1 MAKSDF
7 ISDDLANIRERL
19 RRNYRNP
26 DDIVESE
33 DAPAAAPA
41 DNPVTISTPGDRSSV
56 RSDFMRD
63 LRETEGRLIS
73 TLAQTISEG
82 NMMDFRREKLRELQQ
97 ELESISAELQKLSVN
112 SNDKLSRGELEA
124 LRRRLFQAS
133 GTLNGT
139 LPFPLAGADQE
150 KTHEKSSFATV
161 LPVVLAIVFGSLA
174 IAAAILICFN

>member
-26 DDIVESE
+26 EDIVETEEGAGAS
-33 DAPAAAPA
+33 
-41 DNPVTISTPGDRSSV
+41 DNQTNISAPGDRVSV

-63 LRETEGRLIS
+63 LREIEGRLIS

-82 NMMDFRREKLRELQQ
+82 NMMDFRREKLREIQQ
-97 ELESISAELQKLSVN
+97 ELESISAELQKLAAN
-112 SNDKLSRGELEA
+112 GNDKLFRGELEA

-139 LPFPLAGADQE
+139 LPLSLSGVPQE
-150 KTHEKSSFATV
+150 KEHEKSAWTTV

-174 IAAAILICFN
+174 VAAAILICFN